1 MSGTWPGPDGGLGI
15 RSSITFNKSWTTSW
29 KGHVWQSSKTLEE
42 GSWVWKMAFLQPSRN
57 SSKGQGDTRIEA
69 LFHVNQSL
77 WRKHI
82 HRLIWFSGLHF
93 ALPAAAVTLKQ
104 DYMGDL
110 FRDLVSRLLLTK
122 SAAFWSNIPT
132 VMHLNKLEIWNIAT
146 LHGLTRLSNRFIFST
161 GKLIC
166 KYNF

>member
-29 KGHVWQSSKTLEE
+29 KGHVWQSSKTLEKE
-42 GSWVWKMAFLQPSRN
+42 SWVWKMAFLQTSRN

-82 HRLIWFSGLHF
+82 HRLIWFSGAALRPLCRCCHFKTRLHERSVPRQSQ
-93 ALPAAAVTLKQ
+93 LPSETTSQLSCNSISEKFGTF
-104 DYMGDL
+104 YMD
-110 FRDLVSRLLLTK
+110 
-122 SAAFWSNIPT
+122 SN
-132 VMHLNKLEIWNIAT
+132 AT
-146 LHGLTRLSNRFIFST
+146 LHRLTIVSNIFIFSRET
-161 GKLIC
+161 DL
-166 KYNF
+166 

>member
-1 MSGTWPGPDGGLGI
+1 MLWQSNSLKAFSSDKVPTPHCTAWLERCDLNKFNECWNPLMSGTWPGPDGGLGI

-29 KGHVWQSSKTLEE
+29 KGHVWQSSKTIEE
-42 GSWVWKMAFLQPSRN
+42 ESWVWKMAFLQPSRN

-77 WRKHI
+77 WQKPI

-93 ALPAAAVTLKQ
+93 ALPAAAVILKQ

-110 FRDLVSRLLLTK
+110 FQDKVSCLLRQ
-122 SAAFWSNIPT
+122 
-132 VMHLNKLEIWNIAT
+132 HLNCHA
-146 LHGLTRLSNRFIFST
+146 SQ
-161 GKLIC
+161 
-166 KYNF
+166 